1 MWSIIDKNKWNY
13 DGRICNKCWQF
24 KLWQFFNNNPAWFR
38 WKHSIY
44 QECFNKERKINKD
57 TTKKYYENNKEI
69 LKLRRKYL
77 HLLEKDKD
85 YIKSR
90 EKLKELDMWSKEEA
104 IKYNANYLINKMW
117 IEVEI
122 IAKMYKTFDI
132 ETMEIKPK
140 DKIAKIR
147 GRKKK
152 IKRPKM

>member
-1 MWSIIDKNKWNY
+1 M
-13 DGRICNKCWQF
+13 
-24 KLWQFFNNNPAWFR
+24 
-38 WKHSIY
+38 
-44 QECFNKERKINKD
+44 
-57 TTKKYYENNKEI
+57 
-69 LKLRRKYL
+69 

-152 IKRPKM
+152 IKK